1 MLIGVTGFKLA
12 RLVLNLWV
20 EGTQACA
27 YSQFVSRRHRALKKK
42 NCSSNWRTKFI
53 VLFLLTPKIIIALL
67 ALVPSLYP

>member
-27 YSQFVSRRHRALKKK
+27 YSQFVSRQASQGAQKK
-42 NCSSNWRTKFI
+42 
-53 VLFLLTPKIIIALL
+53 IAPAIGGL
-67 ALVPSLYP
+67 SL

>member
-42 NCSSNWRTKFI
+42 
-53 VLFLLTPKIIIALL
+53 IAPAIGGL
-67 ALVPSLYP
+67 SL